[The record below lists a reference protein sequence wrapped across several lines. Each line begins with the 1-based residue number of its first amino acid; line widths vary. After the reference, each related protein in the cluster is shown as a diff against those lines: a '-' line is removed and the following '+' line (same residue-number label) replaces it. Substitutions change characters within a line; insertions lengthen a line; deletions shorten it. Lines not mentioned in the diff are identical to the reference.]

1 MYYSENI
8 KDTDKNGTRTL
19 KIVESL
25 GLKNNGNVS
34 ELFSNGSQAN
44 EKNSTYS
51 VSKNSITPN
60 DIKALQHSLNVLEF
74 TDRDGKRLEEN
85 GIWGSKTEYAW
96 NTMQG
101 KKQDSFENIPYDKYG
116 LDLHN
121 SNHKRKYSDVYKPD
135 EYIKAVYDSN
145 DDSDDSYYKTLS
157 LLPKKSKNL
166 LSDVWNET
174 KWAFNTAGNYVNETQ
189 KAAQRK
195 FWKTGADVYLRKI
208 KKFETSAWLL
218 EHSLQDNPS
227 NVYRGNDSR
236 IAYLM
241 NQEDSY
247 LNAVDNAIKN
257 SNGTNFYVVLK
268 GDDNTVEFNR
278 GDLYYSIHGTTAVTL
293 KGYKLNNGQWAVNAV
308 IEDDYDYTRMAT
320 FMDDNGYALQGSLG
334 TVANDAAVI
343 SQLTGAIKPFH
354 ITVNFWT
361 VR

>member
-145 DDSDDSYYKTLS
+145 DDSDDSYYKVTFS
-157 LLPKKSKNL
+157 LKNT
-166 LSDVWNET
+166 LSDVWNKT
-174 KWAFNTAGNYVNETQ
+174 KWAFNTAGNYANETQ
-189 KAAQRK
+189 KAAQRTL
-195 FWKTGADVYLRKI
+195 WKTVSKNIINDYYKCP
-208 KKFETSAWLL
+208 TTAWLL

-227 NVYRGNDSR
+227 DVYRDNYSR
-236 IAYLM
+236 IANLVNTSKPYLDALDTALSQSKDGKV
-241 NQEDSY
+241 NGY
-247 LNAVDNAIKN
+247 LNDIAF
-257 SNGTNFYVVLK
+257 GPET
-268 GDDNTVEFNR
+268 
-278 GDLYYSIHGTTAVTL
+278 GDLYYSIHNASIYID
-293 KGYKLNNGQWAVNAV
+293 GYKQNNGAWIIHATMT
-308 IEDDYDYTRMAT
+308 DTYDFTQILT
-320 FMDDNGYALQGSLG
+320 FMNDSGFSWTASKG
-334 TVANDAAVI
+334 TIANDAAFV
-343 SQLTGAIKPFH
+343 SQKTGAINPYK
-354 ITVNFWT
+354 ITVDFYT
-361 VR
+361 TRYV

>member
-135 EYIKAVYDSN
+135 EYMKAVYDPK

-174 KWAFNTAGNYVNETQ
+174 KWAFNTVGKYANEAQ

-195 FWKTGADVYLRKI
+195 FWQTGADILLRKKWKCEI
-208 KKFETSAWLL
+208 SAWLL

-227 NVYRGNDSR
+227 DVYRGNNSR
-236 IAYLM
+236 IAYLV
-241 NQEDSY
+241 NTSEEY
-247 LNAVDNAIKN
+247 LSALDAVIKN
-257 SNGTNFYVVLK
+257 NRSGII
-268 GDDNTVEFNR
+268 DDDIDVTFERNNE
-278 GDLYYSIHGTTAVTL
+278 DLYYSLHRVTIHVDGYL
-293 KGYKLNNGQWAVNAV
+293 KNGNWNIHAKFT
-308 IEDDYDYTRMAT
+308 DKYDYTEFMT
-320 FMDDNGYALQGSLG
+320 FMDDEGIGFG
-334 TVANDAAVI
+334 TVANDMAVI
-343 SQLTGAIKPFH
+343 SQQTKAINPYN
-354 ITVNFWT
+354 ITVEFFT
-361 VR
+361 TY